1 MKNKKKFSL
10 NSLFYNNRFLMFFS
24 IFAAVI
30 VWLAVVLEFS
40 PEDERVIEKVPV
52 TIEQTQVMSDFG
64 LQAFG
69 ETEYTVDVTVYGK
82 RYIVSP
88 VSLETDDIVVKA
100 NTKYV
105 DSAGQYTL
113 TLVASSVDENAEF
126 EITDISLDSISVYF
140 DVETETE
147 FAIEAVIDAPS
158 GIAPEGYHVG
168 DTVMSS
174 NTVTVSGPSTQIER
188 IEKVTAAVSLESQLT
203 QTESFGCDVK
213 AVDSNGYEP
222 EYLTYSI
229 DTDGFTMTI
238 PVYKTAMLSASVSF
252 INSPANYIKNP
263 LSYTVSPSTALFGVN
278 EGKLENLNG
287 IISVATID
295 FSDLKPGIN
304 TFIIDS
310 LPVDSGVLLDGT
322 ESFEIVVDVPDVF
335 EETFE
340 IPVSGI
346 QVTNIPRG
354 ITPEIVTQGSITV
367 TVVGT
372 QEELAKIDEQS
383 ISLQADAS
391 ELKFLEK
398 LSVPVKVIISDS
410 DFCWASGDYEVT
422 LSA

>member
-10 NSLFYNNRFLMFFS
+10 NSLFYNNRFLMLFS
-24 IFAAVI
+24 IIAAVV

-52 TIEQTQVMSDFG
+52 TIEQTQVMNDFG

-126 EITDISLDSISVYF
+126 EITDVSLDNISVYF
-140 DVETETE
+140 DVETEAE
-147 FAIEAVIDAPS
+147 FAIEYVIDAPS
-158 GIAPEGYHVG
+158 GIAPDGYHVG

-174 NTVTVSGPSTQIER
+174 NTVTITGPSTQVER
-188 IEKVTAAVSLESQLT
+188 IENVTASVSLESQLT
-203 QTESFGCDVK
+203 QTESFECEVK
-213 AVDSNGYEP
+213 AVDSSGYEP

-238 PVYKTAMLSASVSF
+238 PVYKTAVLSTSVSF

-263 LSYTVSPSTALFGVN
+263 LSYTVSPSSALFGVN
-278 EGKLENLNG
+278 ESKLENLNG

-295 FSDLKPGIN
+295 FVDLKPGIN

-310 LPVDSGVLLDGT
+310 LPADSGVLLDGT
-322 ESFEIVVDVPDVF
+322 ESFEVVVNVPDVF
-335 EETFE
+335 EETFV
-340 IPVSGI
+340 IPVSEVQI
-346 QVTNIPRG
+346 INSPRG
-354 ITPEIVTQGSITV
+354 IAPQIEAQGNITV

-372 QEELAKIDEQS
+372 SDELAKLDKNS
-383 ISLQADAS
+383 ITLQADAS
-391 ELKFLEK
+391 ELKFSQK
-398 LSVPVKVIISDS
+398 LNVPVKVVVSDS
-410 DFCWASGDYEVT
+410 DYCWASGDYEVM